1 MKMENFYLKENMIK
15 GNLVEIGKEYYE
27 NGKLKYEGEFKEGKK
42 NGKGK
47 EYDELGNLIFE
58 GEYLDDN
65 PLLKK

>member
-42 NGKGK
+42 WKRK
-47 EYDELGNLIFE
+47 RI
-58 GEYLDDN
+58 
-65 PLLKK
+65 